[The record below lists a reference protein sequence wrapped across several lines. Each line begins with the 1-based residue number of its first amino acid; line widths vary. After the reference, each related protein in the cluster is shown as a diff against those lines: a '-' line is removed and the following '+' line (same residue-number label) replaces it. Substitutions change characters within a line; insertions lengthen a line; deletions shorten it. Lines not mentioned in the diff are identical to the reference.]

1 MCNIFDHKR
10 SIVAKVNICTAL
22 VLQFLD
28 HVGVV
33 GNVPLVVVPYVVDN
47 SLWYDFANVLTAVI
61 DHHLEELLIA
71 SNSALC
77 LIVGPA
83 HL

>member
-1 MCNIFDHKR
+1 MCDIFDHKR
-10 SIVAKVNICTAL
+10 SIVAKVNICTAR

-47 SLWYDFANVLTAVI
+47 S
-61 DHHLEELLIA
+61 
-71 SNSALC
+71 
-77 LIVGPA
+77 
-83 HL
+83 